1 VAPEPAENEE
11 KVTQLDSLRLA
22 LAIVGGVLG
31 YGSGRLL
38 WQMRGILLPPWPIIA
53 VVAVL
58 GLISLRLFTAVGWEP
73 VWQAT
78 FFPLL
83 VGWGAGLSIT
93 AARPQDRAAW
103 WQVWKQ

>member
-1 VAPEPAENEE
+1 M
-11 KVTQLDSLRLA
+11 TQFDSVRLA
-22 LAIVGGVLG
+22 LAVVGAVLG

-38 WQMRGILLPPWPIIA
+38 WQRRGILLPPWPIIA

-58 GLISLRLFTAVGWEP
+58 GLVSLRLFTAVGGEP
-73 VWQAT
+73 LWQAA

-93 AARPQDRAAW
+93 AARPPNRAAW